1 MSLDHAALEAQIEET
16 VEILHLTGDANLLR
30 YERASV
36 EALMLAA
43 YKAQL
48 RRALDTRYPDTAAP
62 KKPLV
67 EDVDPLVPKSDDPP
81 PVAPLH
87 PTVLPEQ
94 QAFNYKALER
104 RQDKRE
110 LKATVQALSTTD
122 KIILRTTLNKWW
134 ADLSSDPNSVDA
146 QEARKAVTATE
157 EVLSDC
163 VGPPPPEGR
172 ISDDPWLSE
181 GQIKM
186 QEFLNNLDPVVRETL
201 EASSRVIK
209 AAFDKHV
216 EATES
221 KMGKVLKMLQDLQGR
236 VLLLSQDADPD
247 AKEEVVEIQEGRPGD
262 PKSRIAE
269 KVGKVLGRPV
279 VDGEGKPV
287 LRTIWGCRFELG
299 ATVILEFPGT
309 CEEALKKFEQW
320 KHSMRLWVD
329 KSTPNT
335 PKRVGDLAD
344 FEIAMEDGPP
354 DVVCIDTDGDEIEP
368 ASDERYFIS
377 EATAAG
383 DEFILCV
390 TVSPGELVELYCAD
404 KYTEVARAKD
414 RDGIVEE
421 ARRRNIPEDRVEW
434 L

>member
-36 EALMLAA
+36 EALLLAS

-48 RRALDTRYPDTAAP
+48 RRALDTRYPDTVAP

-67 EDVDPLVPKSDDPP
+67 EDVAPLVP
-81 PVAPLH
+81 PLH

-110 LKATVQALSTTD
+110 LKAAVQALSTTD

-157 EVLSDC
+157 EVLSDYIE
-163 VGPPPPEGR
+163 PPTPEQ
-172 ISDDPWLSE
+172 SEWLA
-181 GQIKM
+181 GQW
-186 QEFLNNLDPVVRETL
+186 EDFLDRLEPAARAAL
-201 EASSRVIK
+201 EASGRQIEAVFNRHIR
-209 AAFDKHV
+209 
-216 EATES
+216 ATES
-221 KMGKVLKMLQDLQGR
+221 DMRSACQKIQDLQGR
-236 VLLLSQDADPD
+236 VLLLEQDADPD

-262 PKSRIAE
+262 TKSNIAE
-269 KVGKVLGRPV
+269 KCGKALGRPV

-287 LRTIWGCRFELG
+287 LRTIWGCRFNME
-299 ATVILEFPGT
+299 ATVTVEFPGT
-309 CEEALKKFEQW
+309 GEEAMNRFKHW
-320 KHSMRLWVD
+320 KAQMCNLVD
-329 KSTPNT
+329 AVSAQKTG
-335 PKRVGDLAD
+335 VAD
-344 FEIAMEDGPP
+344 FEIVLDDDPP
-354 DVVCIDTDGDEIEP
+354 TVVCIDTDGDEIVP
-368 ASDERYFIS
+368 ANDERYFVA
-377 EATAAG
+377 EVTAAG

-390 TVSPGELVELYCAD
+390 TVTSGELLELYCAD
-404 KYTEVARAKD
+404 KYTEVARAQD
-414 RDGIVEE
+414 RDGILEE
-421 ARRRNIPEDRVEW
+421 ARRRNIPEEYLEW